1 MGRRYIDR
9 AAVPRNKTIT
19 DWDDIIDETL
29 FIIKFEGID
38 DGEVLHCI
46 GRSGEAIEVLGQPK
60 KLSQIIRK
68 ELGSHAVKET
78 KRYRVTL
85 VKDYMYYTLKWKGFE
100 MEITDDVLPCTYS
113 TPGTDYDEYRRYWR
127 L

>member
-1 MGRRYIDR
+1 M
-9 AAVPRNKTIT
+9 PRNKTIT

-38 DGEVLHCI
+38 DGHVLHCI
-46 GRSGEAIEVLGQPK
+46 GSSGEALEVLGHPRS
-60 KLSQIIRK
+60 LSRIIRK
-68 ELGSHAVKET
+68 ELGSYAVKDT

-100 MEITDDVLPCTYS
+100 MEITDDALPRTYS

>member
-38 DGEVLHCI
+38 DGDVLHCI
-46 GRSGEAIEVLGQPK
+46 GNSGEVLEVLGHPK
-60 KLSQIIRK
+60 SLSRIIRK
-68 ELGSHAVKET
+68 ELGSHAVGRIE
-78 KRYRVTL
+78 
-85 VKDYMYYTLKWKGFE
+85 
-100 MEITDDVLPCTYS
+100 
-113 TPGTDYDEYRRYWR
+113 PGNFARRYYGHCYSSVGSTVRHLSTSWTKTTP
-127 L
+127 